1 MCGARRRCGTIAAV
15 DARGRT
21 TGGAGQHVPAR
32 RHGPPRGEREP
43 SGEARRGASPSG
55 GARPADGARPRR
67 GTVPRR
73 GTDPRP
79 DARRGGGVTGVLA
92 GVAGRHVSALVVLF
106 WCTVAALASLLA
118 PWALSVVVACAAPVL
133 ALGWAG
139 LTQVPLSRA
148 EVGVCVLTGAA
159 GAVAVQV
166 TRDLSATTTVLA
178 LGFVALS
185 VAVLAS
191 HGAVGSDVSR
201 GPAGSGRPPRAVGS
215 VPSSAPTRTDVIP
228 DPVRSTRSSV
238 PLAAVGAPVPRRRR
252 SGRRRDSA
260 TLPSLLSAPAAAC
273 CLLVAVGGSAWV
285 ALSVRDQW
293 LPAVPF
299 TCLLAVVVVLGDQV
313 GGTFRSNSI
322 GAVLTGV
329 VCGAVA
335 GSALGTFGPRGVPVS
350 TVLPSLAR
358 LVGERPASV
367 LAGIVVGLAVALVV
381 VVVDGLL
388 GDHARPTSLT
398 GAIARGTAKFLVA
411 VLPVYA
417 LIRIGGI

>member
-1 MCGARRRCGTIAAV
+1 MCIR
-15 DARGRT
+15 D
-21 TGGAGQHVPAR
+21 
-32 RHGPPRGEREP
+32 
-43 SGEARRGASPSG
+43 S
-55 GARPADGARPRR
+55 
-67 GTVPRR
+67 
-73 GTDPRP
+73 
-79 DARRGGGVTGVLA
+79 
-92 GVAGRHVSALVVLF
+92 VSALVVLF
-106 WCTVAALASLLA
+106 WCAATALAPFLA

-148 EVGVCVLTGAA
+148 EVGVCALAGAA

-191 HGAVGSDVSR
+191 HGAVGSGPPPGQAGPDRTS
-201 GPAGSGRPPRAVGS
+201 GPAGVA
-215 VPSSAPTRTDVIP
+215 
-228 DPVRSTRSSV
+228 
-238 PLAAVGAPVPRRRR
+238 VPRRRR